1 MTFALPV
8 ASRLTVAVTVAVPFM
23 SPALAVKTIVPLA
36 GLPSACV
43 AVAVRF
49 ALVPSFGSDE
59 TSLPTETDPLA
70 GLTVVLLQAD
80 AKAAIAATVSALNS
94 IFTGSSRAGIAD
106 RRRTPDLADAGG

>member
-1 MTFALPV
+1 ME
-8 ASRLTVAVTVAVPFM
+8 
-23 SPALAVKTIVPLA
+23 PLA

-49 ALVPSFGSDE
+49 ALVPSFLIE
-59 TSLPTETDPLA
+59 ATSLAIETEPFT

-94 IFTGSSRAGIAD
+94 IFTGSSRAGMRSFAGRLIW
-106 RRRTPDLADAGG
+106 RTPAGKVNYLSTRER